1 MGVLAVCLGN
11 RPIEGGDMPSME
23 IGPDGSMRRAQ
34 RRTFDGAWKAKR
46 ARILKDQSHCYICG
60 SAVDTSVPG
69 TDPHGP
75 SVDHLIPVSQ
85 GGTDDPE
92 NLILTH
98 LACNMQRGTKDI
110 DEVRH
115 TPQSR
120 VW

>member
-1 MGVLAVCLGN
+1 M
-11 RPIEGGDMPSME
+11 
-23 IGPDGSMRRAQ
+23 
-34 RRTFDGAWKAKR
+34 
-46 ARILKDQSHCYICG
+46 
-60 SAVDTSVPG
+60 
-69 TDPHGP
+69 
-75 SVDHLIPVSQ
+75 DHLIPVSQ

-98 LACNMQRGTKDI
+98 LACNMRRGTKDI